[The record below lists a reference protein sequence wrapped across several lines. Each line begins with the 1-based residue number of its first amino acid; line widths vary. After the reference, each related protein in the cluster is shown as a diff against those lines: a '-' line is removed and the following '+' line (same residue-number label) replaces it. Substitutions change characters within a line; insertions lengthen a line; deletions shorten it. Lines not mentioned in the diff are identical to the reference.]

1 MQQTLIQSPPLRSE
15 TGRDLV
21 LFFAGWGMDETPF
34 RHCCR
39 RNGADLMICYDY
51 RTLDFNADSLWS
63 YRSVTLI
70 AWSMGVWAAEQA
82 LRETHLPIRRSI
94 ALNGTPYPVDEERGI
109 APSIFQGT
117 LQGLDD
123 TTLQK
128 FQRRMC
134 GSAQA
139 YKAFAEHLPQRPT
152 DELREELTAILWQ
165 YQTLPPANRRWTK
178 AVIGRADR
186 IFLPINQQRAWTSE
200 RVDEVEHTEAAHYD
214 ADLLNQLLQA
224 YG

>member
-1 MQQTLIQSPPLRSE
+1 MQQIQIQSLPSRSE
-15 TGRDLV
+15 TGRDMV

-34 RHCCR
+34 RHCLPKT
-39 RNGADLMICYDY
+39 ADLMICYDY
-51 RTLDFNADSLWS
+51 RTLDFDPTRLQG
-63 YRSVTLI
+63 YRDITLI
-70 AWSMGVWAAEQA
+70 GWSMGVWAAEQA
-82 LRETHLPIRRSI
+82 LRDTDLPIGRSI

-134 GSAQA
+134 GSGQA

-152 DELREELTAILWQ
+152 DELREELAAILRQ